1 MSIKRSFDLNFKLRA
16 VAYANE
22 HSGEASARHFGVDP
36 KRIREWRKQVND
48 MERKVAEKGPACKR
62 LTGGG
67 AKKASDELEQLFLTW
82 IVEQRR
88 KGAQVS
94 RKMIRTKAKRIFDTK
109 IDDSSKRKETFTA
122 SAGWLDKFMK
132 RHHLSL
138 RRKTTLAQKDPE
150 QLIDKLVSFVTWVA
164 RKRTADGI
172 KDGDIIAMDETS
184 PSCTLSRYLVFF
196 FFLD

>member
-48 MERKVAEKGPACKR
+48 MERKVAEKGPASKR

-67 AKKASDELEQLFLTW
+67 AKKASDELEELLLTW

-88 KGAQVS
+88 KGARVS
-94 RKMIRTKAKRIFDTK
+94 RKMIRTKAKRIFDTE

-122 SAGWLDKFMK
+122 SAGRLDKFMK

-138 RRKTTLAQKDPE
+138 RRKTTVVCFD
-150 QLIDKLVSFVTWVA
+150 LIPCTGDLSGRACGIVA
-164 RKRTADGI
+164 RKLN
-172 KDGDIIAMDETS
+172 KKS
-184 PSCTLSRYLVFF
+184 FCSRGCFVSQVALYPVT
-196 FFLD
+196 